1 MAVMS
6 WVIELIGNFSSQ
18 VATLNQV
25 LAELNGQ
32 QIVAGLNAIVGDEGS
47 GKTLFLREL
56 CEAHPDALWLDTRLP
71 EHDQTTPKEFWALLK
86 SKHTHWN
93 DGLSKELSLALD
105 LHDHLGKQLYML
117 STGSRRKV
125 ALISLLASGSQF
137 ICLDQPFVALDQASI
152 TVLCDFLNDMADD
165 PSRAWLVADYEADAR
180 IDWGSVINLS
190 LS

>member
-1 MAVMS
+1 MC
-6 WVIELIGNFSSQ
+6 WVVESVENFASQ
-18 VATLNQV
+18 VASLNQV

-32 QIVAGLNAIVGDEGS
+32 QIVSGLNAVIGDEGS
-47 GKTLFLREL
+47 GKTRFLRQL
-56 CEAHPDALWLDTRLP
+56 CEERPDALWLDTRLP
-71 EHDQTTPKEFWALLK
+71 EHDQVTPEEFWALLK

-93 DGLSKELSLALD
+93 DGLCKELSLALD
-105 LHDHLGKQLYML
+105 LHDHLGKQLFML

-125 ALISLLASGSQF
+125 ALIALLASGSQF

-180 IDWGSVINLS
+180 LEWGSVINLS

>member
-1 MAVMS
+1 MAEMS
-6 WVIELIGNFSSQ
+6 WVVESFGNFASQ
-18 VATLNQV
+18 VASLNQV
-25 LAELNGQ
+25 LAELNGHP
-32 QIVAGLNAIVGDEGS
+32 IVAGLNAIVGDEGS

-71 EHDQTTPKEFWALLK
+71 EYDQTTPKEFWALLK

-125 ALISLLASGSQF
+125 ALISLLASGSQLLVEGDTACRYLSSTTSLVSLLWSQSYAM
-137 ICLDQPFVALDQASI
+137 IRMYRI
-152 TVLCDFLNDMADD
+152 E
-165 PSRAWLVADYEADAR
+165 PSYL
-180 IDWGSVINLS
+180 
-190 LS
+190 